1 MVGMISMFI
10 ITCMGVDVAHA
21 QGTHGKEYWRKIA
34 ANHYAVPEG
43 ETAFALAMELS
54 AYLKVSDPELRDD
67 LAYSI
72 LATWILEQDD
82 FSPEQLLA
90 LEEEWRKNL
99 KAGIGEDQTDSIFGR
114 SFSALCLSTLAE
126 RELKTPFLGDAR
138 YRMLLEVAMN
148 YLNDE
153 RDLRGFD
160 EKKGWIHA
168 TAHTADLLAA
178 LARHPSFT
186 KQDQRRV
193 LEAIRQKLEM
203 APTIFAY
210 GEQDR
215 LANVLA
221 AIASR
226 KDFEAA
232 GFQAWILEMDKADFS
247 IWNNS
252 PPLLQE
258 LRRFENDSYLLRGFV
273 ARISDG
279 EMSPAAE
286 EARKAALKSLR
297 RR

>member
-1 MVGMISMFI
+1 
-10 ITCMGVDVAHA
+10 
-21 QGTHGKEYWRKIA
+21 
-34 ANHYAVPEG
+34 
-43 ETAFALAMELS
+43 
-54 AYLKVSDPELRDD
+54 
-67 LAYSI
+67 
-72 LATWILEQDD
+72 
-82 FSPEQLLA
+82 
-90 LEEEWRKNL
+90 
-99 KAGIGEDQTDSIFGR
+99 
-114 SFSALCLSTLAE
+114 
-126 RELKTPFLGDAR
+126 
-138 YRMLLEVAMN
+138 MLLEVAMN

-153 RDLRGFD
+153 RDVRGFD

-226 KDFEAA
+226 NDFEAA

-252 PPLLQE
+252 PPRLQE